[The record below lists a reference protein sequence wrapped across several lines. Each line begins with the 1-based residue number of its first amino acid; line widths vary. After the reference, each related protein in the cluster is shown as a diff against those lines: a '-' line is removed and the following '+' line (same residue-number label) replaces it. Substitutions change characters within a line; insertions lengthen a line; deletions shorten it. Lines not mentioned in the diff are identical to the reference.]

1 MNFREFTPVVSKCAS
16 EEIKKAIESFSIV
29 KAVAHTP
36 VYTMHKFWARRSWAV
51 FRKIIQVFTK
61 PGDTILDPFAGGGV
75 TLVEGLI
82 TKRKV
87 IAVDLSTLA
96 VKIMK
101 HEVTPLNIELYKR
114 AVERLREVVEPIA
127 KELYKAKCTR
137 CSRNA
142 TAIWTEYETAT
153 NKPLRIKFEC
163 SHCGFKG
170 IKLYEPGDLPTPPP
184 LPEFKRVR
192 IPPGDKTGDLL
203 KRGLRY
209 FDELFTH
216 RNLYMVLRI
225 KEEIEG
231 MHEFGEDVKSFLL
244 HTLSSTLKWASK
256 MSHLR
261 GDIVEGWALH
271 AYWIYPKYLEINV
284 WEQFLNRVKAVIKGK
299 KYSNT
304 YIGSYAREAKSFEDL
319 VKGDATY
326 MILQLDAR
334 KLPIPNESV
343 DAVITDPPYGGNVN
357 YAELSDYFL
366 WLFGELAPKENEI
379 VINTTRGFDIY
390 DYERGLEEAF
400 KECYRV
406 LKPGRLLISTF
417 NSKDSSI
424 VGAFMLALKNAGFT
438 FVGAMPQPY
447 LEAYETTFHAMQIG
461 AMSFD
466 FVFVYQK
473 ARLAGSACN
482 EDDRISLEDLRN
494 LIIEEMKLCKK
505 EMCTEKEYR
514 AKVYP
519 ALMKYFNQC
528 STLNEVLQVAR
539 DFEAIIKSEE
549 EYFKKVRKTIIEA
562 RRAKSRRL

>member
-1 MNFREFTPVVSKCAS
+1 MMDFQEFKPIISKCAS
-16 EEIKKAIESFSIV
+16 EELRKAIESFGVV
-29 KAVAHTP
+29 KAVIHTP

-61 PGDTILDPFAGGGV
+61 PGDIILDPFAGGGV

-87 IAVDLSTLA
+87 IAVDLNPLA

-101 HEVTPLNIELYKR
+101 HEVMPLNIELYKK
-114 AVERLREVVEPIA
+114 AVERLREVIEPIA
-127 KELYKAKCTR
+127 KELYKVR
-137 CSRNA
+137 CSKCGKDA
-142 TAIWTEYETAT
+142 IAIWTEYETAT

-163 SHCGFKG
+163 PHCGFKG
-170 IKLYEPGDLPTPPP
+170 IKSYELGDLSTPLP

-192 IPPGDKTGDLL
+192 ILPGDKTDDLL

-216 RNLYMVLRI
+216 GNLYMVLKI
-225 KEEIEG
+225 KEEIER
-231 MHEFGEDVKSFLL
+231 MQEFGEDIKSFLL
-244 HTLSSTLKWASK
+244 FTLSSTLKWASK

-284 WEQFLNRVKAVIKGK
+284 WEQFLNRVKAVVEGK

-304 YIGSYAREAKSFEDL
+304 YIGSYAREAKNFEEL
-319 VKGDATY
+319 VKGEATY

-334 KLPIPNESV
+334 KLPIPSESV
-343 DAVITDPPYGGNVN
+343 DVVITDPPYGGNVN

-366 WLFGELAPKENEI
+366 WLFGELAPKESEI
-379 VINTTRGFDIY
+379 IINTTRRFSIY
-390 DYERGLEEAF
+390 DYEKGLEDVF

-447 LEAYETTFHAMQIG
+447 LEAYETTFHAMQVG

-473 ARLAGSACN
+473 ALLTGNACN
-482 EDDRISLEDLRN
+482 EDDRIGLEDLRS

-505 EMCTEKEYR
+505 ERCTEKEYR

-519 ALMKYFNQC
+519 ALVKYFNQC

-539 DFEAIIKSEE
+539 EFEAIIESEKE
-549 EYFKKVRKTIIEA
+549 HFKEVRKAIIEA
-562 RRAKSRRL
+562 RRARNRR